1 MGARPFGGAGRQ
13 ERSSVV
19 QAIDDARRQRAGRV
33 PPHNLE
39 AEESLLGA
47 MLLSRDAITAA
58 VEAHVEASDY
68 YKPAHVHIHEAVM
81 ALYGQ
86 GEPVDPVTIAEELR
100 RAELLDAVGGRAAL
114 LRIQAATPASAN
126 AGHYARIVNELA
138 LLRRLIGVA
147 GDIAEMGYD
156 TPEDVAET
164 LDRAESMVF
173 EVAERRVSE
182 SLAGIS
188 DSLQTTL
195 DQLESMYGSDN
206 EVVGVPSGYHELDSL
221 LLGLQRS
228 NLVIVAARPSMGK
241 CVAWDTPIVDAS
253 TGAVQTAQEV
263 YERGRAGR
271 PVRVLALD
279 DDLRVRSIAPSAFVD
294 DGVKPVYKITTRTGR
309 VVRTTITHPFLTAD
323 GWKPL
328 ADICVGD
335 RVAVPRSIGVFG
347 DEPRPEAEIV
357 MLGFLIGSGCLADG
371 SPMMSTGSPSVLLE
385 LQRCAAKL
393 GVTVRHASPSEHRLC
408 TPLGRPSPVTTL
420 LRQHGLWKKE
430 SRAKHI
436 PDAVY
441 RLPRKQLTLFLNR
454 LFAANGWASV
464 HKGGQASIGFGARS
478 ERLARGVQH
487 LLLRFGVAS
496 QLRHRT
502 ALYNGRGFPSW
513 QIEVSHPESI
523 RRFAADIGILGR
535 EDAVARVLDAI
546 ERRSRNSNLDTIPAS
561 FWGEVLKAKG
571 DRTWRSVS
579 AAAGKPANYNWH
591 VGTRS
596 PQRGTLALLAEV
608 LDSRDLELLAKS
620 DIWWDEIVSIVYV
633 GDEQVYDLTVP
644 HVHNFVAADMFV
656 HNTSFALGAAANV
669 AVSVQRPVMFFSMEM
684 GNLELTKRLLAA
696 EGRVEAKRLWTG
708 NIPESDWSRLS
719 HAVGRLAEAPL
730 FIDDN
735 PHCTVME
742 MRAKARRIRARHG
755 DLGLI
760 VVDYIQLMSSTGSR
774 HIENRQVEV
783 AELSRGLKILAREL
797 DCPVMALSQLNRQL
811 EYRQD
816 KRPMLADLRESGGL
830 EQDADVVCFI
840 YRDEVYNP
848 ESDQRGQAEILVSK
862 HRNGPTGIA
871 RLAFNERFTKF
882 DNMARD

>member
-1 MGARPFGGAGRQ
+1 VGDGWAEWQ
-13 ERSSVV
+13 EGSSVV
-19 QAIDDARRQRAGRV
+19 QAIDDARRRRVGRV

-68 YKPAHVHIHEAVM
+68 YKPAHVRVHEAVM

-86 GEPVDPVTIAEELR
+86 GEPVDPVTVAEELR

-114 LRIQAATPASAN
+114 LQIQAATPASAN

-156 TPEDVAET
+156 TPDDVTET

-195 DQLESMYGSDN
+195 DQLESMYGQESD
-206 EVVGVPSGYHELDSL
+206 VVGVASGYHELDSL

-241 CVAWDTPIVDAS
+241 CVAWDTPIVEAG
-253 TGAVQTAQEV
+253 TGAVRTAREV
-263 YERGRAGR
+263 YERGRSGR
-271 PVRVLALD
+271 PVQVLALD
-279 DDLRVRSIAPSAFVD
+279 DDLRIRSVAPSAFVD
-294 DGVKPVYKITTRTGR
+294 DGVKPVYRVTTRTGR

-335 RVAVPRSIGVFG
+335 RVAVPRSIDVFG
-347 DEPRPEAEIV
+347 SERQPEADVV
-357 MLGFLIGSGCLADG
+357 MLAFLIGSGCLADG
-371 SPMMSTGSPSVLLE
+371 APTMTTASPTVLLE
-385 LQRCAAKL
+385 LTRCAAQL
-393 GVTVRHASPSEHRLC
+393 GVTVRHTTPAEHRLC
-408 TPLGRPSPVTTL
+408 TQLGRPSPVTTL
-420 LRQHGLWKKE
+420 LRRHGLWKRE
-430 SRAKHI
+430 SRASHI
-436 PDAVY
+436 PEAVF
-441 RLPRKQLTLFLNR
+441 RLPRPQVALFLNR
-454 LFAANGWASV
+454 LFAASGYASV
-464 HKGGQASIGFGARS
+464 HKSGQASIGFGSRS

-513 QIEVSHPESI
+513 QIEVSHPDSI
-523 RRFAADIGILGR
+523 RRFTADIGILGK
-535 EDAVARVLDAI
+535 EHALARVLDAL
-546 ERRSRNSNLDTIPAS
+546 EARSRNSNLDTIPAT
-561 FWGEVLKAKG
+561 FWGLILKAKG

-579 AAAGKPANYNWH
+579 EAAGKPANYNWH
-591 VGTRS
+591 VGSRS
-596 PQRGTLALLAEV
+596 PQRDTLALLADV
-608 LDSRDLELLAKS
+608 LDARDLDIFATS
-620 DIWWDEIVSIVYV
+620 DIWWDEIASIVYD

-644 HVHNFVAADMFV
+644 HVHNFVAGDMFV

-669 AVSVQRPVMFFSMEM
+669 AVSVRRPVMFFSMEM

-696 EGRVEAKRLWTG
+696 EARVEAKRLWTG

-742 MRAKARRIRARHG
+742 MRAKARRVRARHG

-760 VVDYIQLMSSTGSR
+760 VVDYIQLMSSTGGR
-774 HIENRQVEV
+774 QAENRQVEV

-848 ESDQRGQAEILVSK
+848 ESDQRGQAEIIVSK
-862 HRNGPTGIA
+862 HRNGPTGMA